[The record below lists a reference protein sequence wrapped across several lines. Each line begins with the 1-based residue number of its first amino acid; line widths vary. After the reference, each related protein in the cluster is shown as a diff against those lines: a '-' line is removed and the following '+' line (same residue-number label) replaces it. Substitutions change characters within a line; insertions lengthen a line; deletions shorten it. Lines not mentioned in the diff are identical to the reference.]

1 MLINTAAYVIQK
13 NVKLYI
19 NKQKLI
25 HDIEIMLINA
35 AASVIQKNYILYK
48 FNKLRI
54 NINHRQYMTGNNQ
67 HISNIN
73 QLLSNFIF

>member
-35 AASVIQKNYILYK
+35 AASVIQKKLY
-48 FNKLRI
+48 
-54 NINHRQYMTGNNQ
+54 
-67 HISNIN
+67 
-73 QLLSNFIF
+73 FI